1 MGVPEDAAGRI
12 LKKLGAEGAAVTFD
26 KEQSRWIEAAA
37 YNRLAGLIQGH
48 VGLHHKKNP
57 TEPGI
62 NKEEL
67 LGRLPWGVDARLLGK
82 LLTDL
87 SSAQVVTVAG
97 DRVGTFGREVRLAG
111 GDERLAGKAVEAV
124 VEGRLSPPTTAE
136 LAEGLSAKEADVK
149 KLLAVA
155 VRDGRVVRVKDN
167 LYFDR
172 ETIAELKQRLV
183 SHLKEAGELTTQQ
196 FKDLTGASR
205 KYTIPLL
212 EYFDSERVTIRVG
225 DVRKLRER
233 QA

>member
-1 MGVPEDAAGRI
+1 M
-12 LKKLGAEGAAVTFD
+12 
-26 KEQSRWIEAAA
+26 
-37 YNRLAGLIQGH
+37 
-48 VGLHHKKNP
+48 
-57 TEPGI
+57 
-62 NKEEL
+62 
-67 LGRLPWGVDARLLGK
+67 
-82 LLTDL
+82 
-87 SSAQVVTVAG
+87 TVAG
-97 DRVGTFGREVRLAG
+97 DRVATFGREVRLAG
-111 GDERLAGKAVEAV
+111 GDERLVGKAVEAV